1 MKKVIVNLTASAII
15 ENDKD
20 TEMLNN
26 ILSSLP
32 LDNIDINFKIED
44 YEPKEM

>member
-1 MKKVIVNLTASAII
+1 MKKVIVNLNASAII
-15 ENDKD
+15 DNEADV
-20 TEMLNN
+20 EMLNN

-44 YEPKEM
+44 FEPKEL